1 MFATP
6 VVYPLSQI
14 PEKYQIYFAINP
26 MTPVVEGFRAAF
38 LGAGSL
44 SAPYYLLGALI
55 TLTICLVGIV
65 LFNRIE
71 KTFVDT
77 I

>member
-1 MFATP
+1 
-6 VVYPLSQI
+6 
-14 PEKYQIYFAINP
+14 
-26 MTPVVEGFRAAF
+26 VVEGFRAAF

-44 SAPYYLLGALI
+44 SVPYYLLGGLI
-55 TLTICLVGIV
+55 TLALCFVGIV